1 MFGWVFKFVIKPY
14 LPYIMDYGM
23 KLFKWDKTLD
33 YVEKPNE
40 LDIQMMDNEKK
51 LTDIGFKVTAMQ
63 GILKELGEDQH
74 PPAIDLDE
82 WEQIKADMK
91 KIKNKKAFKKLGN

>member
-1 MFGWVFKFVIKPY
+1 MYGWILRFVIKPY

-40 LDIQMMDNEKK
+40 LDVQVRDIEKK
-51 LTDIGFKVTAMQ
+51 CTDIAFNVTAMKDV
-63 GILKELGEDQH
+63 LKGLGEDQH

-91 KIKNKKAFKKLGN
+91 KIKNKKAFKKLGK